1 MTRVGVRLIPTTGLI
16 LGLFAGP
23 YGTWAQLSPTA
34 TQPTTPPQTQP
45 ATPTDAL
52 WLRVTASE
60 LNIRVLPDPDSLVV
74 ARVPFGTL
82 LRAIDVDTHG
92 WYRVLPPT
100 ELFGYV
106 AREYIQPDV
115 DSTGLV
121 SIQTGTLRV
130 RAGSLVQRGDPV
142 TLDVV
147 ARLERGERVRI
158 LAEDGDWFR
167 ITLPDVV
174 RYYVAGTHITVIDAD
189 EAQRLLSQGA
199 AVTAAPES
207 DDLPTPP
214 PATAPTPT
222 GPDLGGAWGQRL
234 VPIEKAVTTEANKP
248 FAEQQWDE
256 LIVRLRP
263 IAAQREEPLVA
274 ALAAGWLEQLER
286 RVQQQETA
294 RRAEEI
300 LRRSDRDQAR
310 HEREMARLRAV
321 RAAATR
327 PAYTA
332 SGLLMRSLVAGTG
345 GGADTVAFK
354 LHDPLT
360 RRLEAYLELNPTDR
374 ALATQWVGR
383 YVAVSG
389 ERRTDATLGTA
400 VVRVTAL
407 VDLSDTAVPVTQPA
421 PTRQGR

>member
-34 TQPTTPPQTQP
+34 TQPTTPPATQP
-45 ATPTDAL
+45 ATPTDTL

-115 DSTGLV
+115 DGTGLV

-199 AVTAAPES
+199 AVAAAPES

-248 FAEQQWDE
+248 FADQQWDE

-374 ALATQWVGR
+374 ALASQWVGR

-389 ERRTDATLGTA
+389 ERRTDATLGAA

-421 PTRQGR
+421 PTRQDR